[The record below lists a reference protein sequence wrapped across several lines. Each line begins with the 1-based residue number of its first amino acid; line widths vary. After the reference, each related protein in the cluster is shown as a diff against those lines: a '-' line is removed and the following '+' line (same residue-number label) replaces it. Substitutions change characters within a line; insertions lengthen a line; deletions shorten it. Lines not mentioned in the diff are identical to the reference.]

1 VDLNQDGIND
11 ILSGSYSRT
20 DGKMAGLFQIL
31 WGTSEGGFQQAK
43 VLNGSDGKPLI
54 IPSDDRKYLTE
65 TICTRPTA
73 VDWDADGDL
82 DLVVGNFSGSFYLFK
97 GEGNGKFDPQPKL
110 IKSDDNK
117 PLKIQGAHSDPVVI
131 DWDGDGDLDLL
142 SGSSQG
148 GVQWAENQGSK
159 GQKRPTFKG
168 FEPLIVFDTV
178 ARRGTFLS
186 EDDLT
191 GPTSD
196 TRIWVDDVNGD
207 GKLDILVGDS
217 VALSSP
223 AKGLSEKEAR
233 ARMAEWQK
241 EVDELMIVLRDRK
254 ASAKDRQDA
263 SKRYNDLYRQKSKYV
278 RQEMTGFVWLYVQK

>member
-1 VDLNQDGIND
+1 
-11 ILSGSYSRT
+11 
-20 DGKMAGLFQIL
+20 M
-31 WGTSEGGFQQAK
+31 
-43 VLNGSDGKPLI
+43 
-54 IPSDDRKYLTE
+54 
-65 TICTRPTA
+65 
-73 VDWDADGDL
+73 
-82 DLVVGNFSGSFYLFK
+82 VGNFSGSFYLFK